1 MRYAFVSDIHGN
13 LTAWNTVLQDMAVH
27 RIDRI
32 VCLGDVVGYGPQPA
46 ECLQSVYAR
55 VHSMVLGNH
64 DAVVGGRMGAE
75 QFNDRARRAIEWT
88 RSRLGEAARRL
99 FADLPMA
106 LKGPGFRCAH
116 GDFTDPALFRYVFSP
131 EDAAAN
137 FAATSEQLLFV
148 GHTHEACFF
157 VTGESG
163 AVYKLPPQ
171 DFALEEGKR
180 YLVNAG
186 SVGSPRDGDLR
197 ACYVIYDEAKK
208 SVWFHRVA
216 FDVEAVRAAVRAA
229 PGLEPDDVQILRF
242 AATRETDPVRAAP
255 DFSPGAEARASGS
268 AAAGDVERRLA
279 LSNARLR
286 RGNRLLAAG
295 CALLA
300 ALAAAAGLAVWSLR
314 DRGAAFPAREAAPLA
329 SSGPAAHAGRDGNLL
344 PAVVPTSLSPLLCEP
359 YRAVL
364 SDARRQSFSL
374 GGPANDRR
382 PRLESAAVSAG
393 TASFDSPPVAC
404 LEGERYEAI
413 ARVRFA
419 GAEGADFAGSFR
431 LSLVFEDATGAER
444 TLLERDFSRTVVGL
458 SEKDLPSAVRACP
471 PAAGWLTARGS
482 VKKEDKGVPAP
493 GLLRVRLS
501 GSFAGAVD
509 VGALSL
515 RRR

>member
-46 ECLQSVYAR
+46 ECLQSVYGRA
-55 VHSMVLGNH
+55 HSMVLGNH
-64 DAVVGGRMGAE
+64 DAVVGGRMGAAC
-75 QFNDRARRAIEWT
+75 FNDSARRAIEWT
-88 RSRLGEAARRL
+88 QARLGDAARRL
-99 FADLPMA
+99 FADLPMV

-116 GDFTDPALFRYVFSP
+116 GDFTDPARFRYVFTP

-137 FAATSEQLLFV
+137 FAAVPEQLLFV
-148 GHTHEACFF
+148 GHSHEACFF

-163 AVYKLPPQ
+163 AVYKLAPA
-171 DFALEEGKR
+171 DFALEDGKR
-180 YLVNAG
+180 YIVNAG

-216 FDVEAVRAAVRAA
+216 FDVDAVRAAVRAA
-229 PGLEPDDVQILRF
+229 PGLDPADVQILRF
-242 AATRETDPVRAAP
+242 AAARETDPLRESP
-255 DFSPGAEARASGS
+255 DFSPGEEVRATGS

-286 RGNRLLAAG
+286 RGNRFLAAG

-300 ALAAAAGLAVWSLR
+300 ALAAAGALALLAAR

-329 SSGPAAHAGRDGNLL
+329 SSGPAAHPDKDGNLL
-344 PAVVPTSLSPLLCEP
+344 PVVVPTSLSPLACEP

-364 SDARRQSFSL
+364 SDARRQSFAFA
-374 GGPANDRR
+374 GPDNDRR
-382 PRLESAAVSAG
+382 PRLVSSAVSAG

-404 LEGERYEAI
+404 REGERYEAI

-419 GAEGADFAGSFR
+419 GPDGGAFAGSFR
-431 LSLVFEDATGAER
+431 LSLVFEDASGARR
-444 TLLERDFSRTVVGL
+444 TLFERDFSKTAVGV
-458 SEKDLPSAVRACP
+458 SEKDLPAAVRVCP

-482 VKKEDKGVPAP
+482 VKKEDRGVPSD

-501 GSFAGAVD
+501 GAFAGAVD